1 LSYPTYFDKSTIFNY
16 TQKTTNRKF
25 ALKLRN
31 VLYTLTQSWN
41 PSPSLNL
48 QNRYTNMDKKVGYG
62 IIVTQEIWL
71 QTADYA
77 NNSLLLESLVVKSQ
91 NVVVLFVNITIIGTC
106 SRTGDMYFIH
116 TCTWISNVICLV
128 LFVSSEVMWEVI
140 VNFVDIGGIGDYHSL
155 NFLYLITNVEC
166 TMREAITT
174 VSHSGNMQ
182 RLCHALKRQLTRSVN
197 ETTKLFQTKLQLKHW
212 FVCNVNND
220 VSFIWVILHMS
231 ISFGCLRGVNTELSA
246 IALPEV

>member
-1 LSYPTYFDKSTIFNY
+1 MFY
-16 TQKTTNRKF
+16 TPWHNRETH
-25 ALKLRN
+25 LQ
-31 VLYTLTQSWN
+31 VLIYKIGK
-41 PSPSLNL
+41 
-48 QNRYTNMDKKVGYG
+48 TNMDIKVGYG

-77 NNSLLLESLVVKSQ
+77 NNALLLEFLVVKSQ

-155 NFLYLITNVEC
+155 STFWKYAKALSRSQNV
-166 TMREAITT
+166 
-174 VSHSGNMQ
+174 S
-182 RLCHALKRQLTRSVN
+182 
-197 ETTKLFQTKLQLKHW
+197 
-212 FVCNVNND
+212 
-220 VSFIWVILHMS
+220 LHD
-231 ISFGCLRGVNTELSA
+231 R
-246 IALPEV
+246 

>member
-1 LSYPTYFDKSTIFNY
+1 MSYPTYFDKSTIFNY

-25 ALKLRN
+25 VLKLRN

-41 PSPSLNL
+41 PSSSPHL
-48 QNRYTNMDKKVGYG
+48 QNRYTNMDKNVGYG

-77 NNSLLLESLVVKSQ
+77 NNSLLLEFLVVKSQ

-116 TCTWISNVICLV
+116 TYTWISNVICPV

-140 VNFVDIGGIGDYHSL
+140 VNFVDIGGIGDSQFKLSL
-155 NFLYLITNVEC
+155 FNYKCGMHNERSNYPCVTFWKY
-166 TMREAITT
+166 AK
-174 VSHSGNMQ
+174 
-182 RLCHALKRQLTRSVN
+182 ALSRS
-197 ETTKLFQTKLQLKHW
+197 QTSAYTIGKWNYQ
-212 FVCNVNND
+212 
-220 VSFIWVILHMS
+220 VIS
-231 ISFGCLRGVNTELSA
+231 N
-246 IALPEV
+246 